1 MRRASPLFSLTLV
14 PGKGVQAEGKA
25 DLQGAGGTGCLRH
38 PPRRTL
44 PVYARTIYRQSQR
57 CYRRETDRHQPQAQR
72 PAVPRVRH
80 WGEGE
85 SRARQAEDA
94 APGRLHPVLLQF
106 HHISFMSIISRCG
119 ARDSNQL
126 QTASPAGR
134 CRLDSSFV
142 LNAVVSPDG
151 ITMNRQRY
159 CPEEF
164 SGCLKE
170 TLRERVTRP
179 LCGLANQVDAPAT
192 AVGHCVLPE
201 TGGFA
206 PSGHRPA
213 GRHRRHETS
222 DSVVEPRACVL
233 PALTCTGFLRM
244 PEFGLKQMLAESW
257 TPLGLLCSVEPFA
270 HCTGVSGR
278 AGGAGG
284 SRGAVCSWQGTLSNT
299 SGGER
304 MSSYALRAGGM

>member
-1 MRRASPLFSLTLV
+1 MNYSAPWVSTQRMRRASPLFSLTLV

-38 PPRRTL
+38 PPRITL

-119 ARDSNQL
+119 ACDSNQL

-201 TGGFA
+201 TGAVSLLRGIGQQA
-206 PSGHRPA
+206 GTAATRP
-213 GRHRRHETS
+213 
-222 DSVVEPRACVL
+222 P
-233 PALTCTGFLRM
+233 
-244 PEFGLKQMLAESW
+244 
-257 TPLGLLCSVEPFA
+257 TPLWSREPA
-270 HCTGVSGR
+270 CCQLSPVQVSSG
-278 AGGAGG
+278 
-284 SRGAVCSWQGTLSNT
+284 CLSL
-299 SGGER
+299 
-304 MSSYALRAGGM
+304 A